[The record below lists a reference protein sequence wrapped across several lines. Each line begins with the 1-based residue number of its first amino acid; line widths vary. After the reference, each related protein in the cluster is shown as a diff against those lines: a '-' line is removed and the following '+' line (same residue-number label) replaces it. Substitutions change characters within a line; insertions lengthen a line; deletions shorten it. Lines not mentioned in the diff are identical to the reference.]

1 MALPAWEESGLL
13 PPGAHRAKMPD
24 LYDRFVLD
32 APSRQRRELLF
43 RALTVHLDLLKAIIP
58 AGIVW
63 IDGSFCTCR
72 QLPPNDVD
80 VVIHPAD
87 WEVLRGVSTEAKARL
102 YALLTLQDVAAR
114 EPPVDL
120 NRLQPVGGA
129 LDAYLCYPG
138 QEAVWHEQWSRVLNA
153 DGSVVANR
161 KKGYAEVAW

>member
-13 PPGAHRAKMPD
+13 PPGAHRGEMSE

-43 RALTVHLDLLKAIIP
+43 TALTLHLDLMKTIIP
-58 AGIVW
+58 AGMVW
-63 IDGSFCTCR
+63 VNGSFCTR
-72 QLPPNDVD
+72 RRLPPDDVD

-87 WEVLRGVSTEAKARL
+87 WNALKGVSPEAKMHL
-102 YALLTLQDVAAR
+102 YGLLTLQDVAAR
-114 EPPVDL
+114 KPPVDL
-120 NRLQPVGGA
+120 IRLQPVGGT

-138 QEAVWHEQWSRVLNA
+138 QEAVWDCQWSTVRNA
-153 DGSVVANR
+153 DGSVVAGR